1 MFRRFYV
8 GLRQLLSEGERTPS
22 VGLLRVPART
32 YTRSSESN
40 WLRHDP
46 IANTPRHTA
55 QAEAGFTLVELLIVM
70 ALFAALAGLIG
81 INLMK
86 PQSTASVVAAADVL
100 VSDLRAQQARAMAGE
115 SVSGTAPVAQGLRFT
130 DNSGDYIQF
139 KGASYDAGD
148 ADNFNQQIDE
158 PIELSTS
165 FPGDVVVFAPRSGE
179 VAGWTS
185 GQSTITIHNKS
196 SNESKTI
203 TLNRY
208 GVPTVN

>member
-1 MFRRFYV
+1 MRTSP
-8 GLRQLLSEGERTPS
+8 RQLLSEGERTQ
-22 VGLLRVPART
+22 L
-32 YTRSSESN
+32 
-40 WLRHDP
+40 DP
-46 IANTPRHTA
+46 TA
-55 QAEAGFTLVELLIVM
+55 HSEAGFTLVELLIVM

-86 PQSTASVVAAADVL
+86 PQSTASVAAAADML

-115 SVSGTAPVAQGLRFT
+115 SGSGAAPAAQGLRFT
-130 DNSGDYIQF
+130 DNSGNYEQF
-139 KGASYDAGD
+139 KGTSYDAGD
-148 ADNFNQQIDE
+148 ADNFNQQIDG

-165 FPGDVVVFAPRSGE
+165 FPGDVVVFLQRSGE
-179 VAGWTS
+179 VAGWAN
-185 GQSTITIHNKS
+185 GQSTITIHNTS